1 MCNIVL
7 IQQLDIS
14 YKEQIQMRAKA
25 VYITLGA
32 NNKNSS
38 WWRGS
43 FMFSFFFLSKFAVT
57 FARARP
63 AYLSSQLLL
72 NTSPFSRARDFAQPA
87 CRLFLLL
94 VLCKIRLS
102 FYCSI
107 VSEKTW
113 ILTHNKFLFHSK
125 YRLKNKVLRK
135 YLAVKGF
142 ILCDWCLMYNKLKVL
157 RPSTM
162 L

>member
-1 MCNIVL
+1 MEQKNVIYLYTLYIVHRIVILSNIVL

-87 CRLFLLL
+87 CRLTLLL
-94 VLCKIRLS
+94 ELCEFDSLL
-102 FYCSI
+102 FYCD
-107 VSEKTW
+107 
-113 ILTHNKFLFHSK
+113 LFSVGIWE
-125 YRLKNKVLRK
+125 Y
-135 YLAVKGF
+135 
-142 ILCDWCLMYNKLKVL
+142 
-157 RPSTM
+157 
-162 L
+162 